1 MDNKSTSSRN
11 YNTISASAEML
22 LLTKAHTN
30 IPFAKEAAELYT
42 HAQNLP
48 QDISDKDFTFWA
60 RLAHFESRYWTIDQL
75 LSQLETKNILE
86 ISSGFSFRGLKAVQ
100 ENDVYYI
107 DTDLPDIIAVKKKLL
122 AQLQKE

>member
-11 YNTISASAEML
+11 YNTISPSAEML

-48 QDISDKDFTFWA
+48 QDISEKDLTFWA

-75 LSQLETKNILE
+75 LSEVNAKNLLE
-86 ISSGFSFRGLKAVQ
+86 ISSGFSFRGLQAVR
-100 ENDVYYI
+100 ENNVHYI
-107 DTDLPDIIAVKKKLL
+107 DTDLPDIIHAKKK
-122 AQLQKE
+122 